1 MAANFCGS
9 ADQFLT
15 YLAKF
20 TAQIHGAG
28 VKSKAAF
35 VGSNHVSFWALPVLG
50 LSDFGQA
57 PRVSRKILCREIAD
71 AHPV

>member
-1 MAANFCGS
+1 MAANFCGF

-35 VGSNHVSFWALPVLG
+35 VRSNHVSFWALPV
-50 LSDFGQA
+50 
-57 PRVSRKILCREIAD
+57 
-71 AHPV
+71 

>member
-1 MAANFCGS
+1 MHLPTQKAILKAFMAANFCGS

-35 VGSNHVSFWALPVLG
+35 LGSNHVSFWALPV
-50 LSDFGQA
+50 
-57 PRVSRKILCREIAD
+57 
-71 AHPV
+71 